1 MLVMCLTK
9 YCVSSTT
16 ERERE
21 EGYLK
26 EGLRWREEGC
36 LKEGSRGSE
45 GVFKGGVER
54 E

>member
-1 MLVMCLTK
+1 M
-9 YCVSSTT
+9 
-16 ERERE
+16 R
-21 EGYLK
+21 GYLK
-26 EGLRWREEGC
+26 EGLRGREDEYLKEGLRMRKEGC